1 MIASLT
7 YTVVYVVIVGITVA
21 ARWPGSALNGQKR
34 TSTCRRPPLNPSK
47 VTRIRHLLVRS
58 RSYLSGQLHGPV
70 VIAMITMRMVQP
82 TVHEIVDMIAMRH
95 LFMSAVWTV
104 CV

>member
-7 YTVVYVVIVGITVA
+7 YTVVYVVIVGITRVAAVA

-47 VTRIRHLLVRS
+47 GSGLARS
-58 RSYLSGQLHGPV
+58 LRFELS
-70 VIAMITMRMVQP
+70 
-82 TVHEIVDMIAMRH
+82 
-95 LFMSAVWTV
+95 S
-104 CV
+104 

>member
-7 YTVVYVVIVGITVA
+7 YTVVYVVIVGITRVAAVA

-47 VTRIRHLLVRS
+47 VTQGRTGPIGRPRN
-58 RSYLSGQLHGPV
+58 SYL
-70 VIAMITMRMVQP
+70 RC
-82 TVHEIVDMIAMRH
+82 D
-95 LFMSAVWTV
+95 
-104 CV
+104 